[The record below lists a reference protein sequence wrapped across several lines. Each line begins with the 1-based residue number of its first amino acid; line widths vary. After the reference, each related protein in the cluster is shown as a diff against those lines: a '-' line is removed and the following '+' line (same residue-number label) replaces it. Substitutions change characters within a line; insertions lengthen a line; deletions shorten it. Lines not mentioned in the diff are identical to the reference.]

1 MYVKT
6 HKAYREIIA
15 ICDEDLLGKTFEDGK
30 KILDVKDNFFGGDKV
45 DEPDL
50 IELMKDY
57 AAGDATFNIVG
68 KQSTNIALKLGLI
81 NKEGIKEIK
90 GIPYALVL
98 L

>member
-30 KILDVKDNFFGGDKV
+30 KILDINDHFYGGDKV
-45 DEPDL
+45 DEPDI
-50 IELMKDY
+50 IELMKNY
-57 AAGDATFNIVG
+57 ATADATFNIVG
-68 KQSTNIALKLGLI
+68 KQSTDIALKVGLI
-81 NKEGIKEIK
+81 SKEGIKQIQ
-90 GIPYALVL
+90 GVPYALVL